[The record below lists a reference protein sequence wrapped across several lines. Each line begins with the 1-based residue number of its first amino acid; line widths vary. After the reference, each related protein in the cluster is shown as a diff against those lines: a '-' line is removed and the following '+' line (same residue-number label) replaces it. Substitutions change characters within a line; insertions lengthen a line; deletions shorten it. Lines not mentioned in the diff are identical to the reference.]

1 MFQTFLK
8 LKFRKDLDILYIEMI
23 VGILNF
29 EYADYE
35 KIASYFTFPLT
46 FSLLDNPQIIANKK
60 DLITFYKQ
68 MRASVQDGYKYS
80 LLDKSRIVW
89 LSKDAYMFDATYS
102 RYNEEYERVFQGRG
116 IYMYKKVDK
125 SWKMFSVSSLP
136 IPKKKVKKTKKKT
149 TTNNKGKQTNRCKSW
164 QIASLFEA
172 CFCFFIPPHSP
183 EHVIYSQR
191 RRVGGRYSMVNATG
205 IVLKVGVDAE
215 GHLHGAT

>member
-1 MFQTFLK
+1 MKKTLILALLLPLFAFSQPNGLK
-8 LKFRKDLDILYIEMI
+8 KEKVMKKAFYEKKIIE
-23 VGILNF
+23 NWEEYSKAF

-46 FSLLDNPQIIANKK
+46 FSLLDKPQIISNKK

-102 RYNEEYERVFQGRG
+102 RYNEEYKRIFQGRG
-116 IYMYKKVDK
+116 IYMYKKTDN

-136 IPKKKVKKTKKKT
+136 IPKKKIKKS
-149 TTNNKGKQTNRCKSW
+149 KQ
-164 QIASLFEA
+164 
-172 CFCFFIPPHSP
+172 
-183 EHVIYSQR
+183 
-191 RRVGGRYSMVNATG
+191 
-205 IVLKVGVDAE
+205 
-215 GHLHGAT
+215 

>member
-1 MFQTFLK
+1 MKKIIFLALLLPLFAFSQPNA
-8 LKFRKDLDILYIEMI
+8 LKKEKVMKKAYFEKQITDNWEEYSKA
-23 VGILNF
+23 F

-102 RYNEEYERVFQGRG
+102 RYNEEYEKVFQGRG
-116 IYMYKKVDK
+116 IYMYKKIDK

-136 IPKKKVKKTKKKT
+136 IPKKKDKKSKK
-149 TTNNKGKQTNRCKSW
+149 
-164 QIASLFEA
+164 
-172 CFCFFIPPHSP
+172 
-183 EHVIYSQR
+183 
-191 RRVGGRYSMVNATG
+191 
-205 IVLKVGVDAE
+205 
-215 GHLHGAT
+215 